1 MKNFLFEWKL
11 KVQALYYVRNADTI
25 QFVSS
30 VVINTEFM
38 KDNLDFRECIVN
50 PEVTMFLLF
59 YYKNI

>member
-11 KVQALYYVRNADTI
+11 KVQALYYVRNLDAI

-30 VVINTEFM
+30 AVINSEFM

-50 PEVTMFLLF
+50 PEATMFFVILL
-59 YYKNI
+59 

>member
-11 KVQALYYVRNADTI
+11 KVQALSCVRNLDTI

-30 VVINTEFM
+30 VVINSEFM
-38 KDNLDFRECIVN
+38 KDNLDFREYIVN

-59 YYKNI
+59 HYKNI